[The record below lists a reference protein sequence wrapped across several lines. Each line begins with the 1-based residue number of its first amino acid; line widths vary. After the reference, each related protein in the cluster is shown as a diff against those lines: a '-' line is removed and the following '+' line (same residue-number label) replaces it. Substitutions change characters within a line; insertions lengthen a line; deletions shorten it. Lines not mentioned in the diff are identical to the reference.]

1 MKEIILAKCGE
12 IVLKGLNRRHFE
24 SMLLRQVRGAVKPFG
39 QFTVDLRQSTV
50 YVEPETEETT
60 EEVTEETT
68 EETTESTTESTEA
81 TEETTEQTDSAE
93 EETQETEQRK
103 TLPTMAK
110 EEKETVKPDK
120 NDLTYGYVSWTCV
133 VAGVLVLAIV
143 LISTKR
149 K

>member
-1 MKEIILAKCGE
+1 
-12 IVLKGLNRRHFE
+12 
-24 SMLLRQVRGAVKPFG
+24 
-39 QFTVDLRQSTV
+39 
-50 YVEPETEETT
+50 
-60 EEVTEETT
+60 
-68 EETTESTTESTEA
+68 
-81 TEETTEQTDSAE
+81 
-93 EETQETEQRK
+93 
-103 TLPTMAK
+103 MAK